1 MGHIVGGW
9 EYIWG
14 AYILSWS
21 GVVLYT
27 ASLVYRRL
35 SEK

>member
-14 AYILSWS
+14 AYILSWA
-21 GVVLYT
+21 GVVTYA
-27 ASLVYRRL
+27 ASLVFRRL